1 MESLKSK
8 IVKILNKNKQ
18 LVKKDKADITK
29 AEENKT
35 RLNENYILIAKL
47 SSENL
52 RLLGEY
58 SKLETSLEDLKRSST
73 DLELR
78 LQDEITTANT
88 RMCDKERQ
96 VERLQLKIG
105 EFERSS
111 LDMSRRLEDLQQRGS
126 SKMSPDT
133 SSSFDFF
140 PAATSSINQD
150 TFRPRAFSAVSSSNS
165 QRYKERRDREAKML
179 EVSSPDLGVDLLMES
194 DMYSSLERGNT
205 QKVGSLAFEKIV
217 QDNRALRHEREILT
231 QKLGK
236 SKSALKET
244 LIRLSK
250 SNLQKQDQV
259 GSPSL
264 PRRGL
269 SQSRSQGGLAGGASR
284 AGTIERDLSLNS
296 ILGTKKLA
304 KKL

>member
-1 MESLKSK
+1 MGLNSALHEVESLKSK
-8 IVKILNKNKQ
+8 FVKILNKNKQ

-78 LQDEITTANT
+78 LQDEIVTANS
-88 RMCDKERQ
+88 RLFNKERE
-96 VERLQLKIG
+96 VENLQLKIG

-111 LDMSRRLEDLQQRGS
+111 LDMSRRLEEMQHRGS

-150 TFRPRAFSAVSSSNS
+150 TFRYAVKSFNT
-165 QRYKERRDREAKML
+165 
-179 EVSSPDLGVDLLMES
+179 LLI
-194 DMYSSLERGNT
+194 N
-205 QKVGSLAFEKIV
+205 I
-217 QDNRALRHEREILT
+217 
-231 QKLGK
+231 
-236 SKSALKET
+236 
-244 LIRLSK
+244 
-250 SNLQKQDQV
+250 DQ
-259 GSPSL
+259 
-264 PRRGL
+264 
-269 SQSRSQGGLAGGASR
+269 
-284 AGTIERDLSLNS
+284 TIMFL
-296 ILGTKKLA
+296 
-304 KKL
+304 